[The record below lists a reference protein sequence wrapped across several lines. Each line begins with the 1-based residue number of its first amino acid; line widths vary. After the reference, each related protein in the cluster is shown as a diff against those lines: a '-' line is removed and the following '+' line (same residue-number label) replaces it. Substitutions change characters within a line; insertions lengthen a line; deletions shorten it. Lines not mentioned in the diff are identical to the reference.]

1 MASRRNVSSRA
12 PGRRLR
18 IQILSQYYDP
28 EIGAAQIRLKALAK
42 ELIRRGHDVD
52 VVTALPNH
60 PLGRIYDG
68 YRGKLMMR
76 EQRDGASVRRVWIH
90 ASTGSGGGRI
100 GSFVSFAVMAI
111 LPMVRTPRP
120 DITLVQSPPL
130 FAAVPALIDR
140 LLRRRRFGLIT
151 GDLWPDVVVDLGKLE
166 SGPIRRML
174 YALERWSYAKAT
186 IIMPVTPGQ
195 VEILRTQKGVPADK
209 IITMNN
215 GVDTELF
222 RAGPPTPSMVE
233 LLSPAG
239 ERVILYAG
247 THGYM
252 HGLDVLLDAAPLV
265 RAVHPDARFVLVGG
279 GSERD
284 RLVRRVDDEEIEG
297 VTMLEPRPLED
308 IAEMYRVAY
317 AGVCTIRDARTLDVA
332 RPVKIFPTMASE
344 RPVIFSGHGEGAGI
358 VENTGAGIVV
368 RPEDP
373 AALADAIIAVL
384 DDPERA
390 AEMGRNGRKV
400 VEAEFSWPTI
410 VGQFV
415 ETLERRL

>member
-1 MASRRNVSSRA
+1 M
-12 PGRRLR
+12 R
-18 IQILSQYYDP
+18 IQVLSQYYDP

-42 ELIRRGHDVD
+42 ELVRRGHDVD
-52 VVTALPNH
+52 VVTAMPNH

-68 YRGKLMMR
+68 YRGRFMMK
-76 EQRDGASVRRVWIH
+76 EQLDGATVRRVWIH

-100 GSFVSFAVMAI
+100 SSFLSFAAMAF
-111 LPMVRTPRP
+111 LPIARTPRP

-130 FAAVPALIDR
+130 FAVIPALVDR

-166 SGPIRRML
+166 SGRVRRML
-174 YALERWSYAKAT
+174 YALERWSYANAT
-186 IIMPVTPGQ
+186 MIMPVTPGQ
-195 VEILRTQKGVPADK
+195 VEILRAHKGVPADK

-215 GVDTELF
+215 GVDTDLF
-222 RAGPPTPSMVE
+222 RAGPPTSSMVD

-252 HGLDVLLDAAPLV
+252 HGLDVLLDAASLV

-279 GSERD
+279 GSERG
-284 RLVRRVDDEEIEG
+284 RLMRRVEDEKLDG
-297 VTMLEPRPLED
+297 VTMLAPRPLED
-308 IAEMYRVAY
+308 IADMCRAAY

-332 RPVKIFPTMASE
+332 RPVKIFPMMASE
-344 RPVIFSGHGEGAGI
+344 RPVIFSGRGEGAEI
-358 VENTGAGIVV
+358 VENAGAGIVV

-373 AALADAIIAVL
+373 RALADAIIAVL

-400 VEAEFSWPTI
+400 VEAEFSWQTI
-410 VGQFV
+410 VSEFV
-415 ETLERRL
+415 DLLERRL